1 MAAIRGFVI
10 SPIQGE
16 GFTMCLHCLLS
27 ELPTVV
33 FGIVTVIWI
42 VGAIGLLN
50 R

>member
-16 GFTMCLHCLLS
+16 GFTMCTHCFLS
-27 ELPTVV
+27 ELPSVV

-42 VGAIGLLN
+42 IGAIGLLN